1 MHATGDQSLWDL
13 HDLPVPTRTMD
24 FYELPTDTPIV
35 VQNQQWLAKVGN
47 EIVRVKNHPEDHVP
61 TVMERFEALALQQ
74 QKESGAKPKRQSKD
88 RNTEER
94 SITPR
99 RSSRNKK
106 PTLASKDLLYT
117 NASEAK
123 TILNST
129 QNNYADFLHIFFRV
143 LTTIRFPDFLVYSR
157 LHTTPP
163 SWGLCNQ
170 LLWRPSSVSNPAG
183 WRPASP
189 RRLRW
194 LDRRGAQMRLQS
206 VD

>member
-1 MHATGDQSLWDL
+1 MRTPFRFLLTMTGTKISREHLLSFEYLSIW
-13 HDLPVPTRTMD
+13 RTKNKLTTKMC
-24 FYELPTDTPIV
+24 TQVT
-35 VQNQQWLAKVGN
+35 
-47 EIVRVKNHPEDHVP
+47 KNH
-61 TVMERFEALALQQ
+61 
-74 QKESGAKPKRQSKD
+74 GY
-88 RNTEER
+88 
-94 SITPR
+94 
-99 RSSRNKK
+99 
-106 PTLASKDLLYT
+106 LASKDLLYT
-117 NASEAK
+117 NTSEAK

-129 QNNYADFLHIFFRV
+129 QNNYPDFLHIFFRV
-143 LTTIRFPDFLVYSR
+143 LTTIRFPDFLVCSR

-206 VD
+206 VDW

>member
-1 MHATGDQSLWDL
+1 MYR
-13 HDLPVPTRTMD
+13 TRIKSFGSGSFSSISGLARLVIGALKIKMA
-24 FYELPTDTPIV
+24 FIV
-35 VQNQQWLAKVGN
+35 DSKVRYSAKRLMSGQVIQDW
-47 EIVRVKNHPEDHVP
+47 EPLDHPLVTQL
-61 TVMERFEALALQQ
+61 TVHC
-74 QKESGAKPKRQSKD
+74 
-88 RNTEER
+88 NYV
-94 SITPR
+94 I
-99 RSSRNKK
+99 
-106 PTLASKDLLYT
+106 LASKDLLYT
-117 NASEAK
+117 NTSEAK

-189 RRLRW
+189 RRLRR